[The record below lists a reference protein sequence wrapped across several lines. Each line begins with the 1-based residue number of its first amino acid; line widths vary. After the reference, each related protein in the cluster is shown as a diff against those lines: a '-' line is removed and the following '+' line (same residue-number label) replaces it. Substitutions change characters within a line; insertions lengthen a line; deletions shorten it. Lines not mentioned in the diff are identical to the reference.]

1 MKANEG
7 SRLTPQV
14 KICGL
19 TRADEAAA
27 AAELG
32 AAAIGL
38 VFYPPSP
45 RYVTV
50 EQAAGICAGL
60 PEHVC
65 PVGVFVDVAFDE
77 IMRKVRSCNLKGV
90 QLHGREPPE
99 LGKRLLGE
107 GLVVIRGLYVNK
119 DPSIQRAHLYPAS
132 AYLLEYGGGPLPGG
146 NALAWDWSAAAGVGR
161 DKPLVLAGGLN
172 PDNVAQ
178 AIQVASP
185 DAVDVS
191 SGVESAPGKKDIAQ
205 MRRFLDAVREAV
217 LPGPRKQV
225 F

>member
-1 MKANEG
+1 MKANRG
-7 SRLTPQV
+7 LRLTPQV

-19 TRADEAAA
+19 TRLDEAKA

-32 AAAIGL
+32 ADAIGL

-50 EQAAGICAGL
+50 EQAAHICGGL

-65 PVGVFVDVAFDE
+65 PVGVFVDLVFEE
-77 IMRKVRSCNLKGV
+77 IMQTVRRCALKGV
-90 QLHGREPPE
+90 QLHGKEPPE
-99 LGKRLLGE
+99 LGAQLLRE

-119 DPSIQRAHLYPAS
+119 HPSIQQARHYPAG
-132 AYLLEYGGGPLPGG
+132 AFLLEYAGGPLPGG
-146 NALAWDWSAAAGVGR
+146 NALAWDWRQAAGLSR

-178 AIQVASP
+178 AIQAAVP

-191 SGVESAPGKKDIAQ
+191 SGVESSPGRKDLVGV
-205 MRRFLDAVREAV
+205 RRFLTAVRGAV
-217 LPGPRKQV
+217 LAEGCNQV

>member
-1 MKANEG
+1 MKTNEG

-50 EQAAGICAGL
+50 EQAANICAGL

-65 PVGVFVDVAFDE
+65 PVGVFVDVTFDE
-77 IMRKVRSCNLKGV
+77 IVQTVRRCVLKGV
-90 QLHGREPPE
+90 QLHGKEPPE
-99 LGKRLLGE
+99 LGERLLRE

-119 DPSIQRAHLYPAS
+119 DPSIQQARHYPAS
-132 AYLLEYGGGPLPGG
+132 AYLLEYAGGPLPGG
-146 NALAWDWSAAAGVGR
+146 NALAWDWSVAVGVGR
-161 DKPLVLAGGLN
+161 EKPLVLAGGLN
-172 PDNVAQ
+172 PDNVVQ

-191 SGVESAPGKKDIAQ
+191 SGVESAPGKKDIVKI
-205 MRRFLDAVREAV
+205 RRFIDAVRETV

>member
-1 MKANEG
+1 MKTNEG
-7 SRLTPQV
+7 PRLTPQV

-19 TRADEAAA
+19 TRVDEAAA
-27 AAELG
+27 AAEPG

-45 RYVTV
+45 RHVTV

-77 IMRKVRSCNLKGV
+77 IMQTVYRCTLRGV
-90 QLHGREPPE
+90 QLHGKEPPE
-99 LGKRLLGE
+99 LGERLLRE

-119 DPSIQRAHLYPAS
+119 NPSIEQAEQYPAS
-132 AYLLEYGGGPLPGG
+132 AYLIEFAGGPLPGG
-146 NALAWDWSAAAGVGR
+146 NALAWDWSAAVGVGR
-161 DKPLVLAGGLN
+161 QKPLVLAGGLN
-172 PDNVAQ
+172 PENVAQ
-178 AIQVASP
+178 AIQAALP

-191 SGVESAPGKKDIAQ
+191 SGVESAPGRKDIAKVRQ
-205 MRRFLDAVREAV
+205 FLAAVRDTS
-217 LPGPRKQV
+217 LPEGRKQV